1 MTDTEIRLHQMIDER
16 DGFISALQT
25 TCKLL
30 QKCLE
35 EERLRNEELRR
46 EIKSLKISK
55 N

>member
-16 DGFISALQT
+16 DNFISALQT

-35 EERLRNEELRR
+35 EERLENKELRD
-46 EIKSLKISK
+46 EIRRSTL
-55 N
+55 